1 MIIRK
6 PFKFLIRHFKI
17 INLILF
23 ILIGFVTYKC
33 YRLLVLFKD
42 FVTNNYIMRESNLV
56 SRYIG
61 FLLPLSLFIIIVIS
75 IVIYILFKS
84 KDKDNKTYLALII
97 FYGVL
102 FFLSYQTKAILDVYE
117 FDVVETSAALMYRDL
132 SRFIFYPNF
141 IFLILVFLNFI
152 GFDLRTFTF
161 TNLQDDI
168 DIAMEDDAEFEIGV
182 PIEDYKV
189 KRTFFRKIRELKYY
203 IIENKL
209 VFEIIGAIV
218 GVVIFFIGL
227 SLLLQA
233 NKSVRVSQ
241 SFNHSN
247 FNIAIKDSIITNI
260 DYAGNIIREG
270 YYYLAVLAEVT
281 NKSDTNQVLD
291 TDNFWL
297 DINGTIH
304 YPILDRSGKFL
315 DLGEP
320 YFNEPIKPNTT
331 HRYVLAYELSRG
343 NIKSKY
349 TIKILDTINYNDGVA
364 DPKYKK
370 ITIKPKMYNN
380 INNNSSGDINSTISF
395 KDTKLLDSS
404 LKINSYTLTNIYT
417 YSYNYC
423 YKDECSEKKNAIS
436 TGANTK
442 KTLLV
447 LDDDLVM
454 DPDSSYMTFKKI
466 SNFYTDF
473 VTIEYTYNYGT
484 KEYTNT
490 STVVDRSAS
499 NDISGNVVLEVDY
512 NLTKAETITLIITI
526 RNERYRIRLL

>member
-168 DIAMEDDAEFEIGV
+168 DIAMEDDAEFE
-182 PIEDYKV
+182 K
-189 KRTFFRKIRELKYY
+189 
-203 IIENKL
+203 NKL

-227 SLLLQA
+227 SLILQA

-247 FNIAIKDSIITNI
+247 FNIAVKDSIITNI
-260 DYAGNIIREG
+260 DYAGNIIRDG
-270 YYYLAVLAEVT
+270 YYYLAVLVEVT

-380 INNNSSGDINSTISF
+380 INNNSSGDINSKISF

-404 LKINSYTLTNIYT
+404 LKIN
-417 YSYNYC
+417 
-423 YKDECSEKKNAIS
+423 
-436 TGANTK
+436 
-442 KTLLV
+442 
-447 LDDDLVM
+447 
-454 DPDSSYMTFKKI
+454 
-466 SNFYTDF
+466 
-473 VTIEYTYNYGT
+473 
-484 KEYTNT
+484 
-490 STVVDRSAS
+490 
-499 NDISGNVVLEVDY
+499 
-512 NLTKAETITLIITI
+512 
-526 RNERYRIRLL
+526 

>member
-17 INLILF
+17 INIILF
-23 ILIGFVTYKC
+23 VLIGFVTYKC
-33 YRLLVLFKD
+33 YRLLTLFKN
-42 FVTNNYIMRESNLV
+42 FVSNSYIITEFNLV

-61 FLLPLSLFIIIVIS
+61 FLLPLSLFIIVAIS
-75 IVIYILFKS
+75 VVIYILFKS
-84 KDKDNKTYLALII
+84 KDKDNKLYLALII
-97 FYGVL
+97 FYGLL
-102 FFLSYQTKAILDVYE
+102 FFLSYQTKGILDVYE
-117 FDVVETSAALMYRDL
+117 FDTVETSAALMYRDL

-141 IFLILVFLNFI
+141 IFLILVFLNCI

-182 PIEDYKV
+182 PVEEYKV
-189 KRTFFRKIRELKYY
+189 KRTFFRKLRELRYY

-209 VFEIIGAIV
+209 VFEILGAIAAV
-218 GVVIFFIGL
+218 IIFFVGL
-227 SLLLQA
+227 SLFLNA
-233 NKSVRVSQ
+233 NRSVRVSQ

-247 FNIAIKDSIITNI
+247 FNISVKDSIITNI

-270 YYYLAVLAEVT
+270 YYYLAVLVEVT
-281 NKSDTNQVLD
+281 NKSDSNKALD

-297 DINGTIH
+297 DISGDIH
-304 YPILDRSGKFL
+304 YPILDRSAKFL

-320 YFNEPIKPNTT
+320 YFNEPIKPETT
-331 HRYVLAYELSRG
+331 HRYVLAYELSKG
-343 NIKSKY
+343 DIKSKY
-349 TIKILDTINYNDGVA
+349 TIKILDTINYKDGVA

-370 ITIKPKMYNN
+370 VTIKPKMYNN
-380 INNNSSGDINSTISF
+380 INDNSSGDINSTISF

-404 LKINSYTLTNIYT
+404 LKINSYSLTNIYT

-423 YKDECSEKKNAIS
+423 YKEECSEKKNAVS
-436 TGANTK
+436 TGSNTK

-447 LDDDLVM
+447 LDDDLVI
-454 DPDSSYMTFKKI
+454 DPDSSYMTFKKQ
-466 SNFYTDF
+466 SNFYEDF
-473 VTIEYTYNYGT
+473 VTIEYTYSYGT

-490 STVVDRSAS
+490 STVKDRSAS